1 MGEGHCSNTGVARLR
16 QTKKTGLLL
25 DIKAMSPPPID
36 WEALAGAA
44 TAARERAYAPYS
56 GFAVGAAALFEDGAL
71 TTGANVENAS
81 YGLGVCAERNAV
93 TAGVLAGHGRLRA
106 LLVLASGAR
115 PVPACGACRQ
125 VLAEFAGPE
134 LPVQSRTLG
143 GAQTTRTLGS
153 LLPEAFGPEWLG
165 R

>member
-1 MGEGHCSNTGVARLR
+1 MDGS
-16 QTKKTGLLL
+16 
-25 DIKAMSPPPID
+25 PID

-44 TAARERAYAPYS
+44 EAARARAYAPYS
-56 GFAVGAAALFEDGAL
+56 GFAVGAAILFEDGAI
-71 TTGANVENAS
+71 TQGANVENAS

-93 TAGVLAGHGRLRA
+93 AAGVLGGHGRPRA
-106 LLVLASGAR
+106 VLIFTSAGH
-115 PVPACGACRQ
+115 PVPPCGACRQ

-134 LPVQSRTLG
+134 LPVQSRTAA
-143 GAQTTRTLGS
+143 GARRMHRLAE

>member
-1 MGEGHCSNTGVARLR
+1 ME
-16 QTKKTGLLL
+16 
-25 DIKAMSPPPID
+25 KAPID

-44 TAARERAYAPYS
+44 EAARARAYAPYS
-56 GFAVGAAALFEDGAL
+56 GFAVGAAVLFEDGAV
-71 TTGANVENAS
+71 TEGANVENAS

-93 TAGVLAGHGRLRA
+93 AAGVLRGHGRLRA
-106 LLVLASGAR
+106 VLVFSAGSR
-115 PVPACGACRQ
+115 PVPPCGACRQ

-134 LPVQSRTLG
+134 LPVQSRTVA
-143 GAQTTRTLGS
+143 GARMTHTLGE

>member
-1 MGEGHCSNTGVARLR
+1 ME
-16 QTKKTGLLL
+16 K
-25 DIKAMSPPPID
+25 PPID

-44 TAARERAYAPYS
+44 EAARARAYAPYS
-56 GFAVGAAALFEDGAL
+56 GFAVGAAVLFEDGAL
-71 TTGANVENAS
+71 TQAANVENAS

-93 TAGVLAGHGRLRA
+93 AAGVLQGHGRLRA
-106 LLVLASGAR
+106 VLVFSAGSH
-115 PVPACGACRQ
+115 PVPPCGACRQ

-134 LPVQSRTLG
+134 LPVQSRTVG
-143 GAQTTRTLGS
+143 GARMTHTLGK